1 MAITYEEALATLEAM
16 FGDPWTRDTLDAVLR
31 HEKGH
36 MENTCDRILS
46 HGDKDPQALVNALQH
61 QPALDE
67 MLARQQQQQQQQ
79 PPPSSLETVTKPS
92 RGTPTEL
99 PEDFLRVPG
108 FKYPRSSGRRAGTGT
123 TTSGAD
129 GGAAT
134 VMDDETL
141 ARMLQDEL
149 FSEELARNPDFAH
162 LARSGGRVPS
172 TGPPGQRRATAS
184 NATARGPNPMEGVN
198 VMENLSSKW
207 CSRFRSLVRCGSM
220 METIPPNIKSA
231 RLEGLSL
238 SHLMCP
244 CKTKTKITGGI

>member
-46 HGDKDPQALVNALQH
+46 HGEKDPQALVNALQH

-67 MLARQQQQQQQQ
+67 MLARQQQQAPPQQLL
-79 PPPSSLETVTKPS
+79 SSTETVSKPS

-108 FKYPRSSGRRAGTGT
+108 FKYPRSSGRGGGTGT
-123 TTSGAD
+123 VSGGG
-129 GGAAT
+129 GGAAAA
-134 VMDDETL
+134 MDDETL

-172 TGPPGQRRATAS
+172 TGAPGQRRATAS
-184 NATARGPNPMEGVN
+184 NATAPSSRGAPNPLEGVN
-198 VMENLSSKW
+198 VMENLSSK
-207 CSRFRSLVRCGSM
+207 
-220 METIPPNIKSA
+220 
-231 RLEGLSL
+231 
-238 SHLMCP
+238 CP
-244 CKTKTKITGGI
+244 L

>member
-16 FGDPWTRDTLDAVLR
+16 FGDPWTRETLDAVLR

-46 HGDKDPQALVNALQH
+46 HGEKDPQALVNALQH

-67 MLARQQQQQQQQ
+67 MLAQQQQQQQ
-79 PPPSSLETVTKPS
+79 PSPPSSIEAVPKPS

-108 FKYPRSSGRRAGTGT
+108 FKYPRSSGRRGG
-123 TTSGAD
+123 TSGAAAG

-162 LARSGGRVPS
+162 LARSGGRVPA
-172 TGPPGQRRATAS
+172 TGPPGQRRGTAS
-184 NATARGPNPMEGVN
+184 NATARAPNPMEGVN
-198 VMENLSSKW
+198 VMENLSSK
-207 CSRFRSLVRCGSM
+207 
-220 METIPPNIKSA
+220 
-231 RLEGLSL
+231 
-238 SHLMCP
+238 
-244 CKTKTKITGGI
+244 